1 MHKDLYIFTELLHL
15 HYTNSSY
22 QTKLMK
28 QKTRISILIIL
39 VAAIVLIAC
48 YSLGFTSNYIDLIIC
63 AIIIAT
69 LGYWKYCN
77 RQRSKVLADDARRL
91 YLMLGGTA
99 DVSKLTNEFSLA
111 VNQTIC
117 QFIVSPK
124 DGLVKVNC
132 LFTLAKEKSNTTNE
146 CLKKAIRKFQE
157 KNTYWEDRIKLVWRN
172 LPDRQFAGTITLE
185 WDTELDNKELDTISA
200 FLKEV
205 SASI

>member
-1 MHKDLYIFTELLHL
+1 MYIFTELLHL
-15 HYTNSSY
+15 HYENSY
-22 QTKLMK
+22 NHPTFMK

-39 VAAIVLIAC
+39 VAAVILIAC
-48 YSLGFTSNYIDLIIC
+48 YSLGFTSNYIDLTIC

-69 LGYWKYCN
+69 LGYWKCCN
-77 RQRSKVLADDARRL
+77 RQKSKVLTDEARRL
-91 YLMLGGTA
+91 YLILGGTA
-99 DVSKLTNEFSLA
+99 DVNKFTNEFSLA
-111 VNQTIC
+111 VDQTIC

-132 LFTLAKEKSNTTNE
+132 LFTLPKEKSNITNE
-146 CLKKAIRKFQE
+146 YLKKAIRKFQE
-157 KNTYWEDRIKLVWRN
+157 ENTYWEDRIKLVWKN

-185 WDTELDNKELDTISA
+185 WDTELDDRKLNNISV

>member
-39 VAAIVLIAC
+39 VAAVVLIAC

-157 KNTYWEDRIKLVWRN
+157 K
-172 LPDRQFAGTITLE
+172 TL
-185 WDTELDNKELDTISA
+185 TGKTGSN
-200 FLKEV
+200 
-205 SASI
+205 